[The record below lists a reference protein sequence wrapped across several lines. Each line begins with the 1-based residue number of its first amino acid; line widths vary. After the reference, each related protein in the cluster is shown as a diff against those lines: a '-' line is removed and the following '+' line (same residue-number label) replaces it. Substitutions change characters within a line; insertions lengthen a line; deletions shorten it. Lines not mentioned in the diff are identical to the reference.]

1 VALKAR
7 LAVAAA
13 AFLAATAA
21 LAAQPAAP
29 RTHSYLRIDGVL
41 GASDDPNH
49 LGWFDVASWNPAAP
63 TADGRTTARLRL
75 VGVPPADLAAAI
87 ATHKQLHEA
96 LLQDVRI
103 GDGAPVRN
111 VSFWQFVI
119 TGLEPAKAPARSYA
133 LTLQATHVV
142 CDDYGPTPPD
152 GGPCA
157 ALKSAQQP

>member
-1 VALKAR
+1 VALKVR
-7 LAVAAA
+7 LAVAGAA
-13 AFLAATAA
+13 LVLATAA
-21 LAAQPAAP
+21 LAAQPP

-49 LGWFDVASWNPAAP
+49 LGWFDVASWSPAAP
-63 TADGRTTARLRL
+63 TADGHATARLHL

-87 ATHKQLHEA
+87 AAHKKLHEA
-96 LLQDVRI
+96 LLQDVR

-111 VSFWQFVI
+111 VSFWQFTI

-133 LTLQATHVV
+133 VTLQATHVV
-142 CDDYGPTPPD
+142 CDDYGPAPAD

-157 ALKSAQQP
+157 ALKSAPHP

>member
-1 VALKAR
+1 MALKAR
-7 LAVAAA
+7 FAVAAL
-13 AFLAATAA
+13 AFLLATDAI
-21 LAAQPAAP
+21 AAQPAAP

-41 GASDDPNH
+41 GASDDPSH
-49 LGWFDVASWNPAAP
+49 LGWFDVASWSPAAP
-63 TADGRTTARLRL
+63 TPDGRTTARLRL
-75 VGVPPADLAAAI
+75 VGVPPADLAAVI
-87 ATHKQLHEA
+87 ATRKKLHEA

-119 TGLEPAKAPARSYA
+119 TGLEAAKAPARSYA
-133 LTLQATHVV
+133 VTLQATHVV

-157 ALKSAQQP
+157 ALKSGQQP